1 MSSLPE
7 SSTTT
12 DSGTNETSAEPTEP
26 QPGPSQDL
34 NDDPKPGKNQC
45 FQICSVEEPFTKN
58 MVFQVPVRHQLIS
71 I

>member
-45 FQICSVEEPFTKN
+45 LQLYSVEKSFTT
-58 MVFQVPVRHQLIS
+58 
-71 I
+71 